1 MVSVCIVTYNS
12 MKYLPYFLDSIF
24 HQSYW
29 QERGESPDI
38 FIVDNASSDKTVEYI
53 RTNFPAAHLL
63 RNVNNIGLSRAWNQA
78 IKMTHGEYLLIMN
91 PDVILDEKFLSILV
105 KDMEDNADLG
115 SAGGKLYQLDFEKE
129 GDYLIAPAK
138 TTTLDSCGLLGYKSR
153 RFVDRGAGEKDLSQY
168 NQKEEVFGISGACLL
183 VRRSALERLKFGEE
197 YFDESFFMYQEDID
211 LAWRL
216 QLSGYRSIY
225 DPAATA
231 WHHRRARSG
240 QKSQLATL
248 KYRRDKENLVNFHS
262 YKNHLMLL
270 YKNEFRNNF
279 FLDFPHIFWYELK
292 KFLYVLIFE
301 AGNFFRCWTYILKNR
316 GLLRQKR
323 RLGMK
328 LKRVRPEE
336 VRQWFLISNKQDK

>member
-29 QERGESPDI
+29 RERGESPDI

-91 PDVILDEKFLSILV
+91 PDVILDEKFLSTLV
-105 KDMEDNADLG
+105 KDMEDDAGLG

-153 RFVDRGAGEKDLSQY
+153 RFVDRGAGEKDLSLFY
-168 NQKEEVFGISGACLL
+168 NYLVFS
-183 VRRSALERLKFGEE
+183 
-197 YFDESFFMYQEDID
+197 
-211 LAWRL
+211 
-216 QLSGYRSIY
+216 
-225 DPAATA
+225 
-231 WHHRRARSG
+231 
-240 QKSQLATL
+240 
-248 KYRRDKENLVNFHS
+248 
-262 YKNHLMLL
+262 
-270 YKNEFRNNF
+270 
-279 FLDFPHIFWYELK
+279 K
-292 KFLYVLIFE
+292 KHYIIIWFLYLFL
-301 AGNFFRCWTYILKNR
+301 NFSLYSHCSKLKIKIPKNR
-316 GLLRQKR
+316 ASIGLLI
-323 RLGMK
+323 LFSYG
-328 LKRVRPEE
+328 
-336 VRQWFLISNKQDK
+336 